1 MKMKTN
7 SEATKMKTKK
17 ALLLEVGEKIED
29 ILADEFDCYE
39 QVEVI
44 FKFSNDGEIKVSAVG
59 IERRLI
65 DLDELED
72 D

>member
-1 MKMKTN
+1 
-7 SEATKMKTKK
+7 MKTKK

-44 FKFSNDGEIKVSAVG
+44 FKISNDGKIKISASG
-59 IERRLI
+59 IERQEI
-65 DLDELED
+65 TFW
-72 D
+72 